1 MSEIAA
7 LLQQIPTDQIAQQVG
22 ASPEETQ
29 QAINTLVPTLLSGL
43 EANAQDPS
51 GEQALMEALQQHDG
65 SLVEGGVDPSQIDV
79 QDGEKIARHIF
90 GANQDAVVDRLAV
103 AGGGSSS
110 LLSKLLP
117 ILAPIVLSFIASQV
131 MKNMGG
137 GAQTQQAGAG
147 GMGGGLGSILGS
159 ILGGSTS
166 QPAQV
171 PQQAQQGGL
180 GDILGSILGG
190 GQSQQTS
197 QAQSSGGGL
206 GDVLGGL
213 LGGGQQADASVSG
226 AMPEQANV
234 QPTEG
239 GLRGPNDVPA
249 QQQSAQP
256 QAQGG
261 LGGILGGVL
270 GDLLGG
276 GTRR

>member
-1 MSEIAA
+1 MSEIAS

-51 GEQALMEALQQHDG
+51 GEQALMEALQEHDG

-137 GAQTQQAGAG
+137 GAATQQAGG

-159 ILGGSTS
+159 ILGGSTQ

-171 PQQAQQGGL
+171 PPQASQGGL

-190 GQSQQTS
+190 GQSQQTT
-197 QAQSSGGGL
+197 QAQQGGGL
-206 GDVLGGL
+206 GDILGSV

-226 AMPEQANV
+226 AMPDQANV

>member
-1 MSEIAA
+1 MSEIAS

-51 GEQALMEALQQHDG
+51 GEQALMEALQEHDG

-137 GAQTQQAGAG
+137 GTATQQAGG

-159 ILGGSTS
+159 ILGGSTQ

-171 PQQAQQGGL
+171 PPQPSQGGL

-190 GQSQQTS
+190 GQSQQTT
-197 QAQSSGGGL
+197 QAQQGGGL
-206 GDVLGGL
+206 GDILGSV

-226 AMPEQANV
+226 AMPDQANV